1 MKTLYTQ
8 VYKLGLM
15 WTNIIPWLHIARC
28 FLAVLYKLLWCHWWP
43 ARCPQVLL
51 HLLHPPLSQLVLS
64 IPSRYLCP
72 NRVTSFFGNN
82 FINFSKCVVTKQ
94 DMYMH
99 QSSSQITKIRFL
111 LHNKIAASQIYKFQ
125 YVIHTGERHFFINGK
140 LRFDDKLS

>member
-1 MKTLYTQ
+1 MNEYYSLIAYCSLFSRCVVQTS
-8 VYKLGLM
+8 LM
-15 WTNIIPWLHIARC
+15 SLMARA
-28 FLAVLYKLLWCHWWP
+28 LP
-43 ARCPQVLL
+43 PNLL
-51 HLLHPPLSQLVLS
+51 HQPLSQLVLS